1 QAGADEAIGE
11 IALDRRA
18 EAAAPK
24 PAAAMP
30 AEPQAAAPADAAA
43 LAAGAGTIGELAERL
58 EAFDGCALKKTAM
71 RLCLS
76 DGAETAR
83 LMLIG
88 EAPGREEDLQG
99 KPFVG
104 RAGQLL
110 DRMLAAIGHDRQSVY
125 ITNC

>member
-1 QAGADEAIGE
+1 KIRWRRRWLDARPRPCDIFAFHPLTGQFSTMDRRQAYAALLRWQAQAGADEAIGE

-71 RLCLS
+71 RLCL
-76 DGAETAR
+76 
-83 LMLIG
+83 
-88 EAPGREEDLQG
+88 
-99 KPFVG
+99 
-104 RAGQLL
+104 
-110 DRMLAAIGHDRQSVY
+110 
-125 ITNC
+125 